1 MAKLPNTIVYSTT
14 GNYSE
19 SVERISA
26 VVVGVTSAT
35 STTTGNPISRVFPT
49 KTAAYEGLNVP
60 NAPREI
66 SGVGHSSNAT
76 KALTSG
82 SFGYDQVEFMI
93 RGVADTIN
101 GSSDSSLR
109 IVGNEQHKV
118 KNHVSNKAKGAK
130 TSTAYRAG
138 YFRTMGISGQRTNWS
153 TAPTTGNIA
162 YVLPTNN
169 ASPSV
174 DQAQF
179 VTYRAV
185 PGELTYMYGGA
196 NPLQDEYKAVT
207 G

>member
-19 SVERISA
+19 SVERVSG
-26 VVVGVTSAT
+26 VVVGVTTAT
-35 STTTGNPISRVFPT
+35 STTSRNPISRVFPT
-49 KTAAYEGLNVP
+49 KSVAYEGLNVP
-60 NAPREI
+60 NAPKAL

-82 SFGYDQVEFMI
+82 TFAYDQVDFMI
-93 RGVADTIN
+93 RGVASTIN
-101 GSSDSSLR
+101 GTANTSIR
-109 IVGNEQHKV
+109 IVGNEEWKV

-138 YFRTMGISGQRTNWS
+138 YFRHIGISGQRTNWS
-153 TAPTTGNIA
+153 TAPTTGNVA

-169 ASPSV
+169 ASPAV

-185 PGELTYMYGGA
+185 PGELTYMYGGP
-196 NPLQDEYKAVT
+196 NPLQDDYKAVT